1 MCDMPVDT
9 TCAAFQPATLKPA
22 TLTPASGDVH
32 GGGSTRT
39 TTSLSTGA
47 VIGIIVGSVFA
58 VVVIIVAVVLRM
70 RGRAGRSKQ
79 EMQNVEL

>member
-32 GGGSTRT
+32 GGGST

>member
-1 MCDMPVDT
+1 MCDDMPVDT

-22 TLTPASGDVH
+22 TLTPASGDVP
-32 GGGSTRT
+32 GGGS

-47 VIGIIVGSVFA
+47 IIGIIVGSVFA
-58 VVVIIVAVVLRM
+58 VVVIVAVVLRM

>member
-1 MCDMPVDT
+1 MLDMCDMPVDT

-22 TLTPASGDVH
+22 TLTPASGDVP
-32 GGGSTRT
+32 GGGS

-47 VIGIIVGSVFA
+47 IIGIIVGSVFA